1 MTPLR
6 PPPLSLLD
14 RYRGREPQT
23 LYSTTVTVTGGATE
37 HGRASGVA
45 RSDDGRLDVELR
57 LPPALGGPGDG
68 PNPEQL
74 FAASYAACFHG
85 ALSLLAART
94 GVSIAGASVSASIDF
109 CRDPVDGL
117 FMLNANIRVRLPG
130 VERAVA
136 EELVRN
142 TERFSPYTKMAH
154 EGISHVVALAPA
166 DETSKR

>member
-14 RYRGREPQT
+14 PYRGREPRT
-23 LYSTTVTVTGGATE
+23 LYSTTVTVTGGAAE

-45 RSDDGRLDVELR
+45 RSDDGRLDVALR
-57 LPPALGGPGDG
+57 LPRALGGPGDG

-85 ALSLLAART
+85 ALSLLAARA
-94 GVSIAGASVSASIDF
+94 GVSIDGASVSASVDF

-117 FMLNANIRVRLPG
+117 FMLTANIRVRLPG
-130 VERAVA
+130 VERTVA
-136 EELVRN
+136 EELVRH

-154 EGISHVVALAPA
+154 EGISHVVALAPP
-166 DETSKR
+166 DETSSG

>member
-23 LYSTTVTVTGGATE
+23 LYSTTVTVTGGEAE

-45 RSDDGRLDVELR
+45 RSDDGRLDVALR
-57 LPPALGGPGDG
+57 LPSALGGPGDG

-85 ALSLLAART
+85 ALSLLAARA
-94 GVSIAGASVSASIDF
+94 GVAIAGASVSASIDF
-109 CRDPVDGL
+109 CRDPMDGL

-130 VERAVA
+130 VERTLA

-142 TERFSPYTKMAH
+142 TERFCPYTKMAH
-154 EGISHVVALAPA
+154 EGISHIVALAPA
-166 DETSKR
+166 DDVPER

>member
-23 LYSTTVTVTGGATE
+23 LYSTTVTVTGGTAE

-85 ALSLLAART
+85 ALSLLAARV
-94 GVSIAGASVSASIDF
+94 GVPIAGASVSASIDF

-117 FMLNANIRVRLPG
+117 FMLNANVRVRLPG
-130 VERAVA
+130 VERTVA
-136 EELVRN
+136 AELVRN
-142 TERFSPYTKMAH
+142 TERFCPYTKMAH
-154 EGISHVVALAPA
+154 EGISQVVALAPA
-166 DETSKR
+166 DETSPR

>member
-14 RYRGREPQT
+14 KYRGREPQT
-23 LYSTTVTVTGGATE
+23 LYSTTVTVTGGAAE

-45 RSDDGRLDVELR
+45 RSDDGRLDVALR
-57 LPPALGGPGDG
+57 LPSALGGPGDG

-85 ALSLLAART
+85 ALSLLATRA
-94 GVSIAGASVSASIDF
+94 GVSIAGASVSASVDF

-117 FMLNANIRVRLPG
+117 FMLNANIRVQLPD
-130 VERAVA
+130 VERTVA

-154 EGISHVVALAPA
+154 EGISHVVALAPP
-166 DETSKR
+166 DDPSNG

>member
-14 RYRGREPQT
+14 KYRGREPQT
-23 LYSTTVTVTGGATE
+23 LYSATVTVTGGAAA
-37 HGRASGVA
+37 HGRASGIA
-45 RSDDGRLDVELR
+45 RSDDGQLELALR

-85 ALSLLAART
+85 ALSLLAAQAA
-94 GVSIAGASVSASIDF
+94 VPMDSASVSESIDF
-109 CRDPVDGL
+109 CRDPMDGL

-142 TERFSPYTKMAH
+142 TERFCPYTKMAH
-154 EGISHVVALAPA
+154 DGISQVVALAPA
-166 DETSKR
+166 DDSRDD

>member
-14 RYRGREPQT
+14 KYRGQEPQT
-23 LYSTTVTVTGGATE
+23 LYSTTVTVTGGVAE

-45 RSDDGRLDVELR
+45 RSDDGRLDVALR
-57 LPPALGGPGDG
+57 LPSALGGPGDG

-85 ALSLLAART
+85 ALSLLAARA
-94 GVSIAGASVSASIDF
+94 GVSIAGASVCASVDF

-117 FMLNANIRVRLPG
+117 FMLSANIRVRLPG
-130 VERAVA
+130 VERTVA

-154 EGISHVVALAPA
+154 DGISHVVALAPP
-166 DETSKR
+166 DDTSSG

>member
-23 LYSTTVTVTGGATE
+23 LYSTTVTVTGGEAE

-45 RSDDGRLDVELR
+45 RSDDGRLEVALR
-57 LPPALGGPGDG
+57 LPSALGGPGDG

-85 ALSLLAART
+85 ALSLLAARA
-94 GVSIAGASVSASIDF
+94 GVAIAGASVSASIDF
-109 CRDPVDGL
+109 CRDPMDGL

-130 VERAVA
+130 VERTLA

-142 TERFSPYTKMAH
+142 TERFCPYTKMAH
-154 EGISHVVALAPA
+154 EGISHIVALAPA
-166 DETSKR
+166 DDAPER